1 MKVLNASPHHL
12 DTPSV
17 FQDRKMDG
25 PNSINN
31 YSPLTMTPKLLTL
44 QLPMMI
50 STTTTSHNVA
60 HVPSD
65 RNTVLGNKFS
75 TRERGGENRRPPL
88 RTAEPKQPGNAQAGS
103 FVGLHDRAVR
113 PAWKLWKLEEDEREG
128 ETKAEERRGK
138 VREHQ
143 WSNTLVPNEMRQ
155 IRINWNRKW
164 TTITAD

>member
-1 MKVLNASPHHL
+1 MKVLNTSPHHL

-44 QLPMMI
+44 QLPVMI

-65 RNTVLGNKFS
+65 RNTVLGNNS
-75 TRERGGENRRPPL
+75 AHGSGEIVDLRSGRRSESSL
-88 RTAEPKQPGNAQAGS
+88 
-103 FVGLHDRAVR
+103 
-113 PAWKLWKLEEDEREG
+113 
-128 ETKAEERRGK
+128 
-138 VREHQ
+138 
-143 WSNTLVPNEMRQ
+143 EMRNPG
-155 IRINWNRKW
+155 RLLGYRSVRSASVEAVK
-164 TTITAD
+164 T

>member
-75 TRERGGENRRPPL
+75 TRERGEIVDLRSGRRSQSSL
-88 RTAEPKQPGNAQAGS
+88 EMRNPGRSLGYMIGQFG
-103 FVGLHDRAVR
+103 
-113 PAWKLWKLEEDEREG
+113 
-128 ETKAEERRGK
+128 RRGSCENLK
-138 VREHQ
+138 RTREKAKQ
-143 WSNTLVPNEMRQ
+143 KLRKGEEKCGSISEVTRLSLMRCD
-155 IRINWNRKW
+155 RSV
-164 TTITAD
+164 